1 MYNITVIRDDG
12 IIVNT
17 SIDSNWF
24 NFESSLNL
32 KFIDGTPFGIK
43 EE

>member
-1 MYNITVIRDDG
+1 MYNITIIRDDG

-17 SIDSNWF
+17 SIDGCLYSF
-24 NFESSLNL
+24 KSAFSL
-32 KFIDGTPFGIK
+32 KFVDGIPFGIK